1 MEEYISPENLFEE
14 KEKPLTL
21 KSLEKQTMAK
31 YAEIDEKLLKLERN
45 IEIIAK
51 SLRRH

>member
-1 MEEYISPENLFEE
+1 MEEYISPEDLFEE

-21 KSLEKQTMAK
+21 KSLEKH
-31 YAEIDEKLLKLERN
+31 INEKLMILENKVQQLKRSVET
-45 IEIIAK
+45 IAK